1 MKHIAGQ
8 ITGLM
13 LLAALLMPAAY
24 AATNCTA
31 VTPAPS
37 MSVAQAM
44 QAVRAAATFLMVP
57 PKLGGL
63 VNKIN
68 AESMHV
74 SRGGIVFDGPPADQY
89 NGGQHRYTVTFTR
102 FTSAAR
108 MSYWKV
114 CDGVTSDPSG
124 SLAHDEAGDPAG
136 SFLFRDYIGHD
147 PCSSSCQAIV
157 LNFVTALNS
166 LRAIAVARQNAAG
179 EFHRQAT
186 GWRALTPRPPLPEEV
201 RVHRILAENAV
212 KEKKLDDALEHYEA
226 GLDLYYTWPQ
236 GHFNAALIAAEIGFY
251 EQAVE
256 HMQSY
261 LELVPD
267 APDAEAARDQIVIW
281 RDKAGH

>member
-24 AATNCTA
+24 AATKCTT

-89 NGGQHRYTVTFTR
+89 NGGQHRYTVIFTR
-102 FTSAAR
+102 FTSASAGCNKKD
-108 MSYWKV
+108 WV
-114 CDGVTSDPSG
+114 ATDPSG
-124 SLAHDEAGDPAG
+124 TLARDEAGDPAG
-136 SFLFRDYIGHD
+136 SFLFRDWIGHD
-147 PCSSSCQAIV
+147 PCSSSCQVVTQDFA
-157 LNFVTALNS
+157 TALNS
-166 LRAIAVARQNAAG
+166 LHAIAVARQNAAG

-186 GWRALTPRPPLPEEV
+186 GWRALPPRPPLPEEV